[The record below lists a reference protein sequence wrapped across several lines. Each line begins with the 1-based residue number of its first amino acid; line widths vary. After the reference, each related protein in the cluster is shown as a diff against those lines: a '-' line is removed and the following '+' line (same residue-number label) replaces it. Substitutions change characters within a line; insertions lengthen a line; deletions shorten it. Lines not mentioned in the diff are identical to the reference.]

1 MRRGE
6 RGRRHRAWHGG
17 IGDQLGPGVVA
28 AVIAAVVLLGAL
40 IGDMAREP
48 WQLVSAVLLVLVLV
62 AAVALVAARLLQPI
76 RALTGTS
83 TGPRP
88 RRCPP

>member
-1 MRRGE
+1 VRSGADIERGDGASATSSAG
-6 RGRRHRAWHGG
+6 RGGRRHRGG
-17 IGDQLGPGVVA
+17 GA
-28 AVIAAVVLLGAL
+28 ARAL

-62 AAVALVAARLLQPI
+62 AAVALVAARFCSRSGADRDVD
-76 RALTGTS
+76 RA
-83 TGPRP
+83 RP